1 MSKDFSDEKILTVD
15 FPKRRVHVGSIEM
28 FPGTSEHGGI
38 VSIVYKKPKQE
49 HLDNMEEWFGWKWI
63 DNPDYEEVK

>member
-1 MSKDFSDEKILTVD
+1 
-15 FPKRRVHVGSIEM
+15 M

-38 VSIVYKKPKQE
+38 GSIVYKKPKQE